1 MALLAAVCG
10 ISSITVT
17 SCLKHMD
24 DYKPSTEVGE
34 MTKRLITMIGV
45 ALAIIVPGTST
56 ANSELMKLMDNPNNW
71 AIWGGNYAGQRYSKL
86 NQINSKNVGDLQ
98 VAWTFSTGVL
108 RGHEGGPLVV
118 GDTLYIHTPFP
129 NKVFAIDLNDQTII
143 WRYEPKQNPDTIP
156 VMCCDTVARGLAY
169 ADGKIFLQQADTHL
183 VALNAKTGKMIWRIK
198 NASGTRTTERPRA
211 TSRSSSGRVCTRCI
225 RSRRR

>member
-1 MALLAAVCG
+1 M
-10 ISSITVT
+10 
-17 SCLKHMD
+17 KN
-24 DYKPSTEVGE
+24 
-34 MTKRLITMIGV
+34 RLIVMIGV

-56 ANSELMKLMDNPNNW
+56 ANTELMALMDNPVK
-71 AIWGGNYAGQRYSKL
+71 GVSCFCNYSGQRYSELK
-86 NQINSKNVGDLQ
+86 QINSKNVGDLQ

-183 VALNAKTGKMIWRIK
+183 WARKA
-198 NASGTRTTERPRA
+198 
-211 TSRSSSGRVCTRCI
+211 
-225 RSRRR
+225 